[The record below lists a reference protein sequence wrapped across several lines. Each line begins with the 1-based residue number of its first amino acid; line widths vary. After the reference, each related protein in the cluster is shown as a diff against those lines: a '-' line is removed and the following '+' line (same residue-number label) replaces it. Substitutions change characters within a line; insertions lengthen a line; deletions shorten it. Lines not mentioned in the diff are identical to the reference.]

1 MTLTTDFTPSRPD
14 PVVYGGAARGEGLLP
29 DTLEKYHREGF
40 LLFDSFLDRK
50 SVTALSAE
58 IERLR
63 GDKPAGE
70 LTDLHR
76 KSALVD
82 QLVRD
87 SGLLGPVRQILG
99 GPVYVYESRILHR
112 AGFDGAASPWR
123 SDFETWRAEK
133 GMKRMRAVSVQI
145 MLTDATPLSSP
156 LMLIPGSH
164 LHYSDRSIAN
174 DPMAAVR
181 RLVEEGQIAAPTG
194 PAGTMVLYDCNI
206 VHGANANILPS
217 PRASLVIVYN
227 SLENRLDDE
236 LDAEEL

>member
-14 PVVYGGAARGEGLLP
+14 PVVYGGAVRGDGLLP
-29 DTLEKYHREGF
+29 DTLEKYHRDGF
-40 LLFDSFLDRK
+40 LLFDSFLDKR
-50 SVTALSAE
+50 SVKALSEE
-58 IERLR
+58 IDRLR
-63 GDKPAGE
+63 GDAPV
-70 LTDLHR
+70 TDLHR
-76 KSALVD
+76 KSALID

-99 GPVYVYESRILHR
+99 GPVYVYESRLLHR

-123 SDFETWRAEK
+123 SDFETWRTEK

-145 MLTDATPLSSP
+145 MLTEATSLSSP

-164 LHYSDRSIAN
+164 LHYSDSSIAN

-181 RLVEEGQIAAPTG
+181 RLVETGEIAAPTG

-227 SLENRLDDE
+227 SLENRLDHE
-236 LDAEEL
+236 DAEEL

>member
-14 PVVYGGAARGEGLLP
+14 PVVYGGAVRSDGLLP

-40 LLFDSFLDRK
+40 LLFDSFLDSRSAK
-50 SVTALSAE
+50 ALN
-58 IERLR
+58 IEVDRLR
-63 GDKPAGE
+63 GEAPAGE
-70 LTDLHR
+70 LSDLHR
-76 KSALVD
+76 KSALID
-82 QLVRD
+82 QLVR
-87 SGLLGPVRQILG
+87 STELLGPVRQILG
-99 GPVYVYESRILHR
+99 GPVYVYQSRILHR

-145 MLTDATPLSSP
+145 MLTEATSLSSP

-164 LHYSDRSIAN
+164 LHYSDRSTAN

-181 RLVEEGQIAAPTG
+181 RLVEAGEITAPTG

-236 LDAEEL
+236 DAEEL